1 MFKLIPR
8 VRVNYTLADLFR
20 GFFAG
25 RGKGKKCKELRLTLS
40 RFFEVDDVLLT
51 SSGRASIYIL
61 LRFLPQS
68 KVIVPAYTCKVVVE
82 AAMLAGKK
90 IIYAPTSRKT
100 FNVTAL
106 PDLDTDTIVIATH
119 QYGLPCDI
127 VKICE
132 DCKNVG
138 AIVIEDCAGALGTKV
153 NGKFVGTFGDYGI
166 FSFDSSKMLTIPSKG
181 GFIIAKN
188 SNELKDIDLKTPMHN
203 CTISFKMKHL
213 IRGFIYVLLKNSYIY
228 RCFHYITMAR
238 KGQMQLNDNVSMD
251 VSLGEFYTHSLY
263 EWQAAVILRQIR
275 QIDDIIVKRKNL
287 YKYYD
292 EHIHNKKIEKP
303 MFNLDAACIRYAI
316 LVKDKKEFY
325 EECVKHGVDM
335 GFSFNHLACSEE
347 CREEQQI
354 SDDVLNLPYY
364 YNMSEKE
371 QSYIVNTINS
381 L

>member
-8 VRVNYTLADLFR
+8 VRVNYTLADLCR

-25 RGKGKKCKELRLTLS
+25 RGKGQKCKELRLALS
-40 RFFEVDDVLLT
+40 RYFKVDDVLLT
-51 SSGRASIYIL
+51 SSGRASIYVL

-68 KVIVPAYTCKVVVE
+68 KVVVPAYTCKVVAE

-106 PDLDTDTIVIATH
+106 PELDTDTIVIATH
-119 QYGLPCDI
+119 QYGLPCNI
-127 VKICE
+127 EKICE
-132 DCKNVG
+132 ECKKVG
-138 AIVIEDCAGALGTKV
+138 AIVIEDCAGALGTKI

-166 FSFDSSKMLTIPSKG
+166 FSFDSSKMLTMPSKG

-188 SNELKDIDLKTPMHN
+188 CNELKDIDLKTPMHN
-203 CTISFKMKHL
+203 CTIAFKMKHL
-213 IRGFIYVLLKNSYIY
+213 IRGFIYVLLKNPYIY

-238 KGQMQLNDNVSMD
+238 KGQMQLNDNVNTD
-251 VSLGEFYTHSLY
+251 VSLEEFYTHSLY
-263 EWQAAVILRQIR
+263 EWQAAVILHQIR
-275 QIDDIIVKRKNL
+275 QIDDIIEKRKKL

-303 MFNLDAACIRYAI
+303 MFCPNAACIRYAV

-325 EECVKHGVDM
+325 EKCVKLGVDM
-335 GFSFNHLACSEE
+335 GFSFNHVACPEE

-354 SDDVLNLPYY
+354 SNDVLNLPYY

-371 QSYIVNTINS
+371 QLYIVNTINS